1 MKNYLNQIKKSRLFA
16 GINLQEL
23 ETLLDCLSA
32 TVRQFKKGDMII
44 HSGDSVSALGL
55 VLSGSV
61 HIGREDFW
69 GNRTILSEIPESGL
83 FGESYACVPTRPI
96 AVNAVAAQNSTIM
109 FLDVRR
115 IITSCPSACVFHTRL
130 IQNLIMVLALK
141 NVMLTGKIEHI
152 SQRTTREKLLSYLSE
167 QAQAAGGSSFE
178 IPFNR
183 QQLADYL
190 CVDRSAM
197 SNMLGQLRD
206 EGVLTFDRSRFEL
219 L

>member
-1 MKNYLNQIKKSRLFA
+1 MKNYLMQIKKAQLFA
-16 GINLQEL
+16 GIDLQEL
-23 ETLLDCLSA
+23 EALLGCLSA
-32 TVRQFKKGDMII
+32 TVRHFKKGDTIL
-44 HSGDSVSALGL
+44 HSGDRVFALGL
-55 VLSGSV
+55 VLAGSV

-83 FGESYACVPTRPI
+83 FGESYACVPERPI
-96 AVNAVAAQNSTIM
+96 PVNAVAAQNSTIM

-115 IITSCPSACVFHTRL
+115 IITSCPSACTFHARL
-130 IQNLIMVLALK
+130 IQNLIMVLAFK

-167 QAQAAGGSSFE
+167 QAQAAGGPSFE
-178 IPFNR
+178 LPFNR

-197 SNMLGQLRD
+197 SNTLSQLRD
-206 EGVLTFDRSRFEL
+206 EGVLAFNRSHFEL